1 LSKKANKQNRK
12 VQEAQIRQHIVKE
25 QSEIERKRKIIEDE
39 LMSVPI
45 MKWRSMKIAMVVL
58 KERCIA
64 YADEVLDP
72 LALIWSMGAAQLN
85 INYTRTDLAR
95 NTAAMKLLES
105 DFTHLLMLDIDHAH
119 PFDIIPRLARW
130 FLMDKYIP
138 ENGIRKNIQVV
149 GSLNFRRSYPH
160 DPCCH
165 LFGKDGNIYAPVAWT
180 DGLLKVDAIGTGS
193 VMIAREVFEIMPP
206 PWFYNVYE
214 RTWENVFPGED
225 MGFSRNCNKYGIGMY
240 VDTTTTS
247 EHITTKK
254 IGVDDFRN
262 AISEKGMVVTQ
273 FEEEKKQEAAQ

>member
-1 LSKKANKQNRK
+1 MSKRINKQN
-12 VQEAQIRQHIVKE
+12 QDAQGEKIRRQNEKDRA
-25 QSEIERKRKIIEDE
+25 EIERKRKIIEDE
-39 LMSVPI
+39 LKTVPI
-45 MKWRSMKIAMVVL
+45 LKWRSMKIALVVL
-58 KERCIA
+58 KERSIS

-72 LALIWSMGAAQLN
+72 LALIWSMGPAQLN

-95 NTAAMKLLES
+95 NTAAMKLLGS
-105 DFTHLLMLDIDHAH
+105 DFTHLVMLDIDHKH
-119 PFDIIPRLARW
+119 PIDIISRLARW

-149 GSLNFRRSYPH
+149 GGLNFRRSSPH

-165 LFGKDGNIYAPVAWT
+165 LFGKDGNIYAPAAWT

-193 VMIAREVFEIMPP
+193 IMIAKEVFEIIPP
-206 PWFYNVYE
+206 PWFYNVYD

-247 EHITTKK
+247 EHITTQK
-254 IGVDDFRN
+254 IGVDEFRK
-262 AISEKGMVVTQ
+262 AISDKGMVVTQ
-273 FEEEKKQEAAQ
+273 FSEEEMK